1 MMSKVP
7 LLFLFIILYDV
18 RNEHNTHRILEDMLA
33 LDMDLETS
41 VRLGL
46 QFHSFPLAVA
56 DIVVEYLNTVA
67 QYLVSRWWYSLT
79 RSVHC
84 DIWRAVDSTIGTITR
99 AHFLRVFYPE
109 KHASIRTADTVAKFS
124 QYTTCIDL
132 LKTRRICF
140 GRIPNPSYYPEDRP
154 RTYFQLDDAQCVFL
168 YRLKAWYLCKC
179 QRGYCISAT
188 DM

>member
-56 DIVVEYLNTVA
+56 DIVVEYLSTVA
-67 QYLVSRWWYSLT
+67 QYLVSRWWY
-79 RSVHC
+79 
-84 DIWRAVDSTIGTITR
+84 I
-99 AHFLRVFYPE
+99 
-109 KHASIRTADTVAKFS
+109 
-124 QYTTCIDL
+124 
-132 LKTRRICF
+132 
-140 GRIPNPSYYPEDRP
+140 
-154 RTYFQLDDAQCVFL
+154 
-168 YRLKAWYLCKC
+168 
-179 QRGYCISAT
+179 
-188 DM
+188 

>member
-1 MMSKVP
+1 MSKVP
-7 LLFLFIILYDV
+7 LLFLLIILYDV

-46 QFHSFPLAVA
+46 QFHSVPLAVA
-56 DIVVEYLNTVA
+56 NIVVEYLNTVA

-132 LKTRRICF
+132 LKTRRI
-140 GRIPNPSYYPEDRP
+140 PSYYPTYYPEDRP

-168 YRLKAWYLCKC
+168 YRLKAWYLCYC
-179 QRGYCISAT
+179 HQRGYCISAT

>member
-1 MMSKVP
+1 MSKVP

-67 QYLVSRWWYSLT
+67 QYLVSRWWY
-79 RSVHC
+79 
-84 DIWRAVDSTIGTITR
+84 I
-99 AHFLRVFYPE
+99 
-109 KHASIRTADTVAKFS
+109 
-124 QYTTCIDL
+124 
-132 LKTRRICF
+132 
-140 GRIPNPSYYPEDRP
+140 
-154 RTYFQLDDAQCVFL
+154 
-168 YRLKAWYLCKC
+168 
-179 QRGYCISAT
+179 
-188 DM
+188 